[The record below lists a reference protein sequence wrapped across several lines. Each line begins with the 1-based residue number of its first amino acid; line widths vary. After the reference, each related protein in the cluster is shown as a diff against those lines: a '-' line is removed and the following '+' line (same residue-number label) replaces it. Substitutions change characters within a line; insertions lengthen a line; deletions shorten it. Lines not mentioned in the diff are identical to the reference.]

1 MNASRRNHFKLAGS
15 SALLGAVASKAAW
28 LKPLGALLGTWP
40 ISYAAQANNAPNRLL
55 PSTELV
61 YDLTGMQKG
70 LRYNATATLRWQRNN
85 SRYVAALS
93 ARILVVFKRNQTS
106 QGRIVGQALQPSLFM
121 DEGKRMRQASFNAPE
136 RRIDYTESGPAP
148 YTPETQDRL
157 SIYFM
162 LPALMAQARQRQR
175 NTFSVP
181 VTSANS
187 LTQWDFN
194 IGAREV
200 IDTPMG
206 QWPAQ
211 TLSRVR
217 QTADD
222 TSAKLWYGGTDGLLP
237 LRIRLEDSD
246 GTWLE
251 QSLRSHTR
259 IDDLP

>member
-1 MNASRRNHFKLAGS
+1 MNNSRRNHIKLAGS
-15 SALLGAVASKAAW
+15 SALLGAVASNARW

-40 ISYAAQANNAPNRLL
+40 LSHAAHANNAPNLLL
-55 PSTELV
+55 PSTALV
-61 YDLTGMQKG
+61 YDLTGVQKG

-85 SRYVAALS
+85 SSYVAALS

-106 QGRIVGQALQPSLFM
+106 QGRIVDQTLQPSLFV
-121 DEGKRMRQASFNAPE
+121 DQGKRIRQANFNAHE

-148 YTPETQDRL
+148 YTPDTQDRL
-157 SIYFM
+157 SIYFT

-181 VTSANS
+181 VSSANS

-194 IGAREV
+194 MGPREV

-206 QWPAQ
+206 QWSAQ

-222 TSAKLWYGGTDGLLP
+222 TSATLWYGGADELLP

-251 QSLRSHTR
+251 QNLRSHTR
-259 IDDLP
+259 IDDLA